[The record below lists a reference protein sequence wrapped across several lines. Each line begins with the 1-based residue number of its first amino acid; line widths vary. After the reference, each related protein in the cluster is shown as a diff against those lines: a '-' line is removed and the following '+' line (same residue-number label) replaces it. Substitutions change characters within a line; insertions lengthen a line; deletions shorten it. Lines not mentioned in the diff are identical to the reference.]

1 MKYTQYKNSS
11 LPADDAG
18 GLLLFPARVIRDE
31 GAIHGINNFLEG
43 AAIVAGP
50 YVMKKI
56 VRDMLKPE
64 DGMQVV
70 FSGSA
75 DPAEFYRISS
85 LMKENKLERIA
96 CFGGGKAMDIC
107 KLIKKEN
114 PGYELHAVPTSAATC
129 AAFTPVSVM
138 YDKEGSY
145 MNTVDSAP
153 PDSVFID
160 YEIMYGLPM
169 AFFAAG
175 AADTLAK
182 YYETSAVVRPEEEEN
197 VFDAQA
203 ESSGRVLSDRLEKI
217 ITGRWHNPGKK
228 EKRELADI
236 NILLSGEISCA
247 GRECVTAGI
256 AHAAAHALTH
266 IPAARK
272 FLHGEHIAFSLL
284 AQEAYLGRAEN
295 FTRVEQ
301 LLQIMELPI
310 KLSDFGLDRDDISFL
325 ADAASKICA
334 SEKIPLHG
342 GRDLLYNVFE
352 SMI

>member
-18 GLLLFPARVIRDE
+18 GLLLFPGRVVRGE
-31 GAIHGINNFLEG
+31 GAIHSVNEFLGG

-50 YVMKKI
+50 YVMKKF
-56 VRDMLKPE
+56 VREMLKPE
-64 DGMQVV
+64 EGMQIV

-75 DPAEFYRISS
+75 DPSEFYRIST

-96 CFGGGKAMDIC
+96 CFGGGKALDIC

-153 PDSVFID
+153 PDSIIID

-169 AFFAAG
+169 VFFAAG

-182 YYETSAVVRPEEEEN
+182 YYETSAAVRSEEEITA
-197 VFDAQA
+197 FDAQA
-203 ESSGRVLSDRLEKI
+203 EASGRVLADRLEKTVI
-217 ITGRWHNPGKK
+217 NRWHNPGKK
-228 EKRELADI
+228 EKQELADI
-236 NILLSGEISCA
+236 NIVLSGEISCA
-247 GRECVTAGI
+247 ARECVTAGL
-256 AHAAAHALTH
+256 AHALSHALTH

-272 FLHGEHIAFSLL
+272 YLHGEHIAFSLL
-284 AQEAYLGRAEN
+284 VQEAILGRAEN
-295 FTRVEQ
+295 FARIEQ
-301 LLQIMELPI
+301 LLQIMELPV
-310 KLSDFGLDRDDISFL
+310 KLSGIGAGRDDISFL
-325 ADAASKICA
+325 AGTTAKICA

-342 GRDLLYNVFE
+342 GADLLYNVLE